1 MKDTHF
7 LYLIAALAVIG
18 ITTVF
23 IAYATD
29 TLPKHTPRVIYS
41 APPKLTTEAKKCGCC
56 SEKIDA
62 LTQIFK
68 NKDVEDAW
76 VEFVDNYNR

>member
-7 LYLIAALAVIG
+7 LYIIAVLAVVG

-29 TLPKHTPRVIYS
+29 TLPKHTPKTIS
-41 APPKLTTEAKKCGCC
+41 SSPPKLTTDTKKCGCC
-56 SEKIDA
+56 SEKRDA

-68 NKDVEDAW
+68 KKDVEAAW
-76 VEFVDNYNR
+76 IEFVDNYYR